1 MKKLL
6 LELSVREWKE
16 CPLLNQYYQDAKE
29 YLKDCESGIFPWS
42 ERDIKTF
49 AIEHILNKLRKV
61 HAKVEGGEG

>member
-1 MKKLL
+1 MKNLL
-6 LELSVREWKE
+6 LELSVREWQQ

-49 AIEHILNKLRKV
+49 AIDDIFNKLREV
-61 HAKVEGGEG
+61 LAKVDGGEG